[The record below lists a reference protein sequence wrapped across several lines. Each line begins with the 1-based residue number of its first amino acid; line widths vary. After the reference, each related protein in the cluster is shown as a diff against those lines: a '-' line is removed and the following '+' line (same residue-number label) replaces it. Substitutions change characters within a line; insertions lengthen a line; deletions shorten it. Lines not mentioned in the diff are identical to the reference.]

1 MGASVGGNNRFVS
14 EINVTP
20 FVDVML
26 VLLIIFMVATPM
38 MSQGLEVDL
47 PQTKQVEVLPT
58 ENDNMMLTVRHDGKI
73 FLDEYEVQTMDDL
86 EGYLQTLV
94 KEKNKTLFLRADKE
108 VPYGV
113 VVDVMGRIKAVGIE
127 KLGVVA
133 DSRCRRGSRQRREV
147 VSDELGLVSS
157 FPLPASGGLPADHVL
172 AQLASG
178 EPGDA
183 AGDDQPGGRRS
194 GRQPHALEHPGQDG
208 QAHGRPQGRLAPGQK
223 GRCGRART
231 AGGQGRPH
239 GGQSPSGGG
248 QARTQGRAQA

>member
-127 KLGVVA
+127 KQMLKK
-133 DSRCRRGSRQRREV
+133 
-147 VSDELGLVSS
+147 
-157 FPLPASGGLPADHVL
+157 
-172 AQLASG
+172 
-178 EPGDA
+178 
-183 AGDDQPGGRRS
+183 
-194 GRQPHALEHPGQDG
+194 ALEDEVNDKRLYCQR
-208 QAHGRPQGRLAPGQK
+208 QANQPPK
-223 GRCGRART
+223 
-231 AGGQGRPH
+231 AGSSQR
-239 GGQSPSGGG
+239 
-248 QARTQGRAQA
+248 

>member
-133 DSRCRRGSRQRREV
+133 DSSESLSPAAAAAAATTAPFLGAASAFAAEKTLRVGVTAGPSAQILEYV
-147 VSDELGLVSS
+147 VPIAKELGLNVKIYE
-157 FPLPASGGLPADHVL
+157 FQDYIQPNAALDA
-172 AQLASG
+172 G
-178 EPGDA
+178 ECVVA
-183 AGDDQPGGRRS
+183 FR
-194 GRQPHALEHPGQDG
+194 
-208 QAHGRPQGRLAPGQK
+208 
-223 GRCGRART
+223 
-231 AGGQGRPH
+231 
-239 GGQSPSGGG
+239 
-248 QARTQGRAQA
+248 